1 MKITKEIE
9 EFINLTITEHMGK
22 EYADWKLS
30 QPSVT
35 EPDEVE
41 EEYKKVIATLP
52 QKQEEAI
59 TKYCDQIF
67 NSGAE
72 TEEFFYRLGLRD
84 GMKLRKNVKMVLKQ
98 LSDDGHCKQCKGFVW
113 LTFSDWCDESYCNPG
128 DTEYCGSYQFTSK
141 YRCYSAVYQLW
152 RYVNHIPDGGNRAC
166 FVCVKRHQA

>member
-1 MKITKEIE
+1 MKMTKEIE

-22 EYADWKLS
+22 SYADWKLS
-30 QPSVT
+30 QSSVT

-41 EEYKKVIATLP
+41 EAYKKVIATLSP
-52 QKQEEAI
+52 EQEEVI

-98 LSDDGHCKQCKGFVW
+98 LS
-113 LTFSDWCDESYCNPG
+113 E
-128 DTEYCGSYQFTSK
+128 
-141 YRCYSAVYQLW
+141 
-152 RYVNHIPDGGNRAC
+152 
-166 FVCVKRHQA
+166 

>member
-1 MKITKEIE
+1 MKMTKEIE

-52 QKQEEAI
+52 PEQEEVI

-67 NSGAE
+67 NSGAD
-72 TEEFFYRLGLRD
+72 TEEFFYRLGLKD
-84 GMKLRKNVKMVLKQ
+84 GLKLKKMIKMIVTE
-98 LSDDGHCKQCKGFVW
+98 LS
-113 LTFSDWCDESYCNPG
+113 
-128 DTEYCGSYQFTSK
+128 
-141 YRCYSAVYQLW
+141 
-152 RYVNHIPDGGNRAC
+152 
-166 FVCVKRHQA
+166 

>member
-52 QKQEEAI
+52 LQNIATRYLTVEQRQK
-59 TKYCDQIF
+59 
-67 NSGAE
+67 N
-72 TEEFFYRLGLRD
+72 
-84 GMKLRKNVKMVLKQ
+84 
-98 LSDDGHCKQCKGFVW
+98 
-113 LTFSDWCDESYCNPG
+113 FSTGWD
-128 DTEYCGSYQFTSK
+128 
-141 YRCYSAVYQLW
+141 
-152 RYVNHIPDGGNRAC
+152 
-166 FVCVKRHQA
+166 

>member
-30 QPSVT
+30 QTSVT
-35 EPDEVE
+35 DPDEVE

-98 LSDDGHCKQCKGFVW
+98 LS
-113 LTFSDWCDESYCNPG
+113 E
-128 DTEYCGSYQFTSK
+128 
-141 YRCYSAVYQLW
+141 
-152 RYVNHIPDGGNRAC
+152 
-166 FVCVKRHQA
+166 